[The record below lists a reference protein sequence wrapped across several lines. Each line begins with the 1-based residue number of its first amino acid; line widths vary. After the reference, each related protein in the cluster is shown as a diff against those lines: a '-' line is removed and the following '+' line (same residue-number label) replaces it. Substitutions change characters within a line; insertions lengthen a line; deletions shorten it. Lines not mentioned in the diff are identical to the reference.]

1 MLSSGHEHS
10 SICSLSFNVT
20 TVLRKKMHS
29 HSVLLSKSRPSKER
43 VSDAQQS
50 LSSFMQ
56 PMLAY
61 CPVATL
67 SQKDSM
73 SAKRIKVQRF
83 LLAASHLFRRGY
95 RTVCLTT

>member
-1 MLSSGHEHS
+1 
-10 SICSLSFNVT
+10 
-20 TVLRKKMHS
+20 
-29 HSVLLSKSRPSKER
+29 
-43 VSDAQQS
+43 
-50 LSSFMQ
+50 
-56 PMLAY
+56 MLAY